1 MSSLFNAEILQ
12 IAESVAKEKGISK
25 EVVIHAME
33 QAIQT
38 AGKRK
43 YGNEH
48 NIRAEINRKTGEI
61 SLEKVLDVVEIVED
75 TFTQISLQD
84 VKITNPDLKLG
95 DIVTEPLPPI
105 DLGRLAA
112 QSAKQVIVQKVREA
126 ERDKQYNDFK
136 DRIGEILN
144 GVVKRMEFGDIT
156 IDLGRTEA
164 VIKKDQLIRG
174 ESFRINDR
182 VKAYVQDV
190 RKERK
195 GPQIFLSRTDNG
207 FLAKLLEIEVPEI
220 YDKIITIK
228 SVAREPGSK
237 AKVAVFTSDFA
248 TDPVGTCVGPK
259 GSRVRAVTEELCG
272 EKIDLIAWSDDLA
285 QMAINALAPAEVSRV
300 VIDNDKRKI
309 DVVVAEDQLNLAI
322 GKRGQNVR
330 LASKLIG
337 WNLGILSEDQES
349 KRRTE
354 RFNNAVELFVSALE
368 IEEMMAQLLTV
379 EGYSTIE
386 QIAAT
391 DPMILAK
398 IEGFDDEL
406 AGELVSRAIE
416 FVDKQ
421 NEEMLT
427 KLETLGVEQDLL
439 DSLYGLDVGQI
450 LALAEA
456 GVKTIEDLAEVK
468 FAEFKSIVKDAPF
481 SDDEIEALL
490 LAAKNT
496 AVEAEAE
503 PESE

>member
-25 EVVIHAME
+25 EIVIQAME

-48 NIRAEINRKTGEI
+48 NIRAEINKKTGEI
-61 SLEKVLDVVEIVED
+61 SLEKVLDVVEVPED
-75 TFTQISLQD
+75 LFTQISIQD
-84 VKITNPDLKLG
+84 AKSINPDLKVG

-136 DRIGEILN
+136 DRVGEILN

-156 IDLGRTEA
+156 VDLGRTEA
-164 VIKKDQLIRG
+164 VIKRDQLIRG
-174 ESFRINDR
+174 ETFRINDR
-182 VKAYVQDV
+182 IKAYVKDV
-190 RKERK
+190 RKEKK
-195 GPQIFLSRTDNG
+195 GPQIFMSRTDEG

-220 YDKIITIK
+220 YDRVITIK
-228 SVAREPGSK
+228 AIAREPGSK
-237 AKVAVFTSDFA
+237 AKVAVFSSDISV
-248 TDPVGTCVGPK
+248 DPVGTCVGPK
-259 GSRVRAVTEELCG
+259 GSRVRAVTDELCG
-272 EKIDLIAWSDDLA
+272 EKIDLIPWSDDLA
-285 QMAINALAPAEVSRV
+285 QMAINALVPAEISRV

-309 DVVVAEDQLNLAI
+309 ELVVAEDQLNLAI

-337 WNLGILSEDQES
+337 WNLGILSEEQES
-349 KRRTE
+349 KRRAE
-354 RFNNAVELFVSALE
+354 RFNNAVELFIDALE
-368 IEEMMAQLLTV
+368 IDEMMAQLLTV

-391 DPMILAK
+391 DSSVLAR
-398 IEGFDDEL
+398 IEGFDSEL

-416 FVDKQ
+416 FVDRK

-427 KLETLGVEQDLL
+427 KLEVLGVEQDLL
-439 DSLYGLDVGQI
+439 DALYGLDVAQI

-456 GVKTIEDLAEVK
+456 GVKTIEDLGEVK
-468 FAEFKSIVKDAPF
+468 LEEFKSIVKSVPF
-481 SDDEIEALL
+481 SDEEIVELL
-490 LAAKNT
+490 NAAKNSG
-496 AVEAEAE
+496 EEMGE
-503 PESE
+503 